1 LDTRLFEMIQGDL
14 SGASRASYEED
25 IGIDGDPEE
34 LKALEE
40 SDLCKPKVATRA
52 TSTKKLSSTVA
63 KQGSPDSGHASS
75 RVAPAAG
82 TKRKR
87 A

>member
-1 LDTRLFEMIQGDL
+1 MIQGDL

>member
-1 LDTRLFEMIQGDL
+1 MVQPEL
-14 SGASRASYEED
+14 SGANRASYEED
-25 IGIDGDPEE
+25 IGVDGDPEE

-40 SDLCKPKVATRA
+40 SDLCKPKGAMRP
-52 TSTKKLSSTVA
+52 KKVSFSA
-63 KQGSPDSGHASS
+63 AAQGSPDSGHGGSKATTT
-75 RVAPAAG
+75 AG

>member
-1 LDTRLFEMIQGDL
+1 MIQGDL

-75 RVAPAAG
+75 RVAPVAG